1 MDSSTVV
8 LVMKAGGRICVDP
21 AEGAVAIHVL
31 SGHVELHIGDE
42 WDQLPYPVR
51 HIEGACSFFA
61 LFDHSIDLSAGS
73 LVALDP
79 AAPHDIEALDDSELV
94 LDMG

>member
-8 LVMKAGGRICVDP
+8 LVMRAGGRICVGP
-21 AEGAVAIHVL
+21 AEGAVAIRVL
-31 SGHVELHIGDE
+31 SGHVEVHVGDE
-42 WDQLPYPVR
+42 WDQLPYPTR

-73 LVALDP
+73 LLAIERGTP
-79 AAPHDIEALDDSELV
+79 QDIEALDDSELV
-94 LDMG
+94 LDLA